1 MFKYV
6 DCIALRVHNLIASTT
21 LLQKVEGKRLHSAS
35 NPLSNL
41 PQVVG
46 SVRDVQRVL
55 EFVNGSL
62 LCQGNDDKDIISAVT
77 HRKGVIMDVTGRYDC
92 STRMLLVLQV
102 HYTFIF
108 IYMYLPLFVQ
118 LNVHKYDT
126 CIYFSPKELCVW
138 PVWTRRQFDP
148 VTVTSL
154 FPQPKPHQLV
164 QCDVLDVSSTDQ
176 LCEL

>member
-1 MFKYV
+1 MFKYI

-102 HYTFIF
+102 HYT
-108 IYMYLPLFVQ
+108 Y
-118 LNVHKYDT
+118 T
-126 CIYFSPKELCVW
+126 CTYHCLYN
-138 PVWTRRQFDP
+138 
-148 VTVTSL
+148 
-154 FPQPKPHQLV
+154 
-164 QCDVLDVSSTDQ
+164 
-176 LCEL
+176 